1 MPIRVLI
8 FACCLLLGVNYQ
20 AHANPASTSVPQV
33 AATSAL
39 STPSQAEARLKLDL
53 NQVTLAELEELKG
66 IGPKKAQAILEYR
79 QQIGGFQRV
88 EDLIQVKG
96 IGPALLETHK
106 ASFYVKPIKATPA
119 TSLQTV
125 TPQTA
130 ASQTATSSQQ
140 K

>member
-8 FACCLLLGVNYQ
+8 FACCLLLGANYQ
-20 AHANPASTSVPQV
+20 AHANPASPSVPQV
-33 AATSAL
+33 STTSAL
-39 STPSQAEARLKLDL
+39 SAQPQAEPRLKLDL
-53 NQVTLAELEELKG
+53 NQVTLAELEQLKG

-79 QQIGGFQRV
+79 QQVGGFQRV

-106 ASFYVKPIKATPA
+106 ASFYVKPMKASPST
-119 TSLQTV
+119 TSQTTV
-125 TPQTA
+125 TN
-130 ASQTATSSQQ
+130 QQ

>member
-1 MPIRVLI
+1 MPVRVLI

-20 AHANPASTSVPQV
+20 AHANPVTPSASQV
-33 AATSAL
+33 STTSAL
-39 STPSQAEARLKLDL
+39 STQSQAESSLKLDL
-53 NQVTLAELEELKG
+53 NQVTLAELEQLKG

-106 ASFYVKPIKATPA
+106 ASFYVKPMKANPST
-119 TSLQTV
+119 
-125 TPQTA
+125 
-130 ASQTATSSQQ
+130 SQTTPTSQQ